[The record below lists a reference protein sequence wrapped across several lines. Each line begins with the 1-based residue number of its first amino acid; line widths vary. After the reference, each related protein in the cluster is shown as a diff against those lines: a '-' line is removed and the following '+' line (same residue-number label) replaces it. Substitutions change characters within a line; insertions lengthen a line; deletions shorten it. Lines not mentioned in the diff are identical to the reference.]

1 MDVVSHP
8 FHLGGL
14 RNEKKVFVA
23 MDVVSPPFHLGGLR
37 NWIIRPNSTPP
48 VSHPY
53 HLGGLQNY
61 EGQET
66 LLHLVSHPYH
76 LGGILSPFRTPF
88 KWNGL
93 SMIKQKANSLRFWTV
108 LIPPANWGGMC

>member
-8 FHLGGL
+8 YHLEGL
-14 RNEKKVFVA
+14 RNALPRLHVCPP
-23 MDVVSPPFHLGGLR
+23 VSRPYHLEGLR

-88 KWNGL
+88 KWDGL
-93 SMIKQKANSLRFWTV
+93 SMIKQRANSLRFWTV